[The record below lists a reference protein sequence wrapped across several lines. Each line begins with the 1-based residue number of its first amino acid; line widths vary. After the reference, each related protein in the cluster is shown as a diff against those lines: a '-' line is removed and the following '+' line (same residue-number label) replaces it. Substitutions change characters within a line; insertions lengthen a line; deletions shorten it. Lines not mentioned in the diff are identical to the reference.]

1 MSDFDNIQSLSLYH
15 YRSCPFCVM
24 TTHAIDQ
31 TNLDIELRDIQI
43 EHEHYQALVTGAGST
58 QVPCLLIEKSDGE
71 AHWLFE
77 SMDIIAFVQQY
88 AAHLERPAE

>member
-1 MSDFDNIQSLSLYH
+1 MLDLDNIQSLSLYH
-15 YRSCPFCVM
+15 YQSCPFCVM

-31 TNLDIELRDIQI
+31 MNIDVERRDIQL
-43 EHEHYQALVTGAGST
+43 EQEHYQALLKGGGNT
-58 QVPCLLIEKSDGE
+58 QVPCLLIEKNDGE

-88 AAHLERPAE
+88 SSHLHSSSK